1 MPEDTKRFA
10 FGRNWARYQSLLT
23 EERILAAEESLRKLL
38 LLRSLEGKSFLDIG
52 SGSGLFSLA
61 ARRLGATVY
70 SFDFDKDSVACTLAL
85 REKYFPGD
93 DGWQIDQGSILES
106 DYIES
111 LPKMDIVYSWGVLHH
126 TGDMWTALDL
136 AAKPLRQDGLLA
148 IAIYNDQG
156 IKSTIWKKIKAFY
169 CSGSFGK
176 RVCQL
181 VFLPLFFFARIL
193 IDLSELKNPLKS
205 FREYDKDGR
214 GMAILTDWL
223 DWLGGYPFEVASP
236 EEIVDFYRDSG
247 FALIKLRTVGGKHG
261 CNEYLLQRVDI
272 DRHSR

>member
-1 MPEDTKRFA
+1 MTEDTRRFA

-23 EERILAAEESLRKLL
+23 EERIKTAEDSLLDLL

-61 ARRLGATVY
+61 ARRLGAKVY
-70 SFDFDKDSVACTLAL
+70 SFDFDPDSVACTKAL
-85 REKYFPGD
+85 RDKFFPD
-93 DGWQIDQGSILES
+93 DDSWQIAQGSILER
-106 DYIES
+106 DYISS

-136 AAKPLRQDGLLA
+136 AAHPLGKDALLA

-156 IKSTIWKKIKAFY
+156 IKSRIWKRIKALY
-169 CSGSFGK
+169 CSGFVPK
-176 RVCQL
+176 ALCQL
-181 VFLPLFFFARIL
+181 FFLPLFAVARVL
-193 IDLSELKNPLKS
+193 IDLSELKNPIKS

-214 GMAILTDWL
+214 GMAVLTDWL
-223 DWLGGYPFEVASP
+223 DWLGGYPFEVATP
-236 EEIVDFYRDSG
+236 EEIVDFYRDLG
-247 FALIKLRTVGGKHG
+247 FAVVKLRTVGGKHG
-261 CNEYLLQRVDI
+261 CNEYLLRKVDN